1 MHPTK
6 RKGQHVEGS
15 DAERAICGIPARAAI
30 MQQCDRSYLC
40 NNSVIMN
47 AQKTI
52 TLHLEPREYEQLEAA
67 AHRKGMAPDV
77 LVRSLIDDAL
87 RDDVFNDPERYKQ
100 AMYDALEAL
109 DRLAEMRQD
118 LPEVDAVQIVREGR
132 EELERRSII

>member
-1 MHPTK
+1 
-6 RKGQHVEGS
+6 
-15 DAERAICGIPARAAI
+15 
-30 MQQCDRSYLC
+30 MQQCDRSFLC